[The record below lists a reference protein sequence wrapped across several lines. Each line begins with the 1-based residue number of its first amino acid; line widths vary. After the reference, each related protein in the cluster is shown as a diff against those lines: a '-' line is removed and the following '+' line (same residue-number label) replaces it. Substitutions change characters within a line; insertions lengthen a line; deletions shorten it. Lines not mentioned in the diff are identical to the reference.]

1 MRPLA
6 GRILA
11 SFPRL
16 VADAFSPLP
25 VETISRPFSAALGPQ
40 VSKPTFGGTGVS
52 DCAVRRN
59 HLSVLAS
66 PSNVGNSAGEQSGVR
81 AEHACALTPH
91 ATGVR
96 TRLPSQEWN
105 RKGWAIGLTRTPARH
120 ADPASRGADGC
131 RPSACWR

>member
-1 MRPLA
+1 MRPLV

-16 VADAFSPLP
+16 VAEAFSPHP
-25 VETISRPFSAALGPQ
+25 VETISRPFSAASGPR

-66 PSNVGNSAGEQSGVR
+66 PSDVGNSAGEQLGVR
-81 AEHACALTPH
+81 AEHAC
-91 ATGVR
+91 

-120 ADPASRGADGC
+120 ADPASRGAGAY